1 MNELRNC
8 VGFKR
13 CIGFFSLCMWGILSA
28 VAGLQAQQWEYVYG
42 GASCVDGGEAVTTA
56 AASGNSCAP
65 LAGYIS
71 VGWTYSTT
79 TSSCNATKD
88 IFIVRANQNGALAW
102 EKSYDIGGNDHAYD
116 VKECANGDFIIVG
129 TTDNTPPP
137 DESNCFGS
145 TTSTYDI
152 FLMRIDPC
160 GTVLWLETYGTDTTT
175 EVGYEVIEAA
185 NGNGTTTNTGDFVV
199 AGYYQSSTT
208 LDALLFRTTANGVLI
223 WDQTY
228 GTLQY
233 GDEFHALT
241 ETSVQF
247 TPLNPSIGDIVA
259 VGRSAGQNGG
269 TWDIYVVRVNGNT
282 GAIGGAPQGA
292 IVYGGTR
299 PEVALSVAELVVA
312 PNAGQIA
319 LTGWTRSVPAGFA
332 WNGAEIIVMKTG
344 ANVCAGPLADMLYGD
359 QGTSFDLGTSIKE
372 IAAVGTAG
380 NLAVTGSVTLN
391 GGHGQLDAFLMEIVP
406 AAVVGPPAVAA
417 LGIDPLGM
425 GFLVYGGAA
434 NDYGRSVVEDAGA
447 TVGGYVV
454 AGSEQSNLAGSA
466 PADPE
471 QLYLLKTNGLGQTT
485 CENTP
490 TPLTVSPGFA
500 WACVGGTIASV
511 LDQCT
516 PDNTD
521 LDLTY
526 ATQVCTPP
534 PPPKMLPN
542 SEPEIDL
549 SSSAGHVVPNP
560 IVVGQN
566 FRLLYTSE
574 TTAPSMVSVSDVTGR
589 SIFKAEY
596 EGREGVREMEV
607 QTSDWR
613 PGVYIIQVVEHDL
626 VLNYR
631 VVLLDQ

>member
-1 MNELRNC
+1 MNDLRKCNLLQRCTGFLAIC
-8 VGFKR
+8 V
-13 CIGFFSLCMWGILSA
+13 CGILIS
-28 VAGLQAQQWEYVYG
+28 VTGLQAQPWEYVYG
-42 GASCVDGGEAVTTA
+42 GPSCVDGGEAVTNAGVVTTP
-56 AASGNSCAP
+56 CAYQ
-65 LAGYIS
+65 AGYMS
-71 VGWTYSTT
+71 VGWTYSTA
-79 TSSCNATKD
+79 TSSCNATED
-88 IFIVRANQNGALAW
+88 IFIVRTNQNGGVDW

-129 TTDNTPPP
+129 TTDNTPPAE
-137 DESNCFGS
+137 ESNCFGS
-145 TTSTYDI
+145 TASTYDI

-160 GTVLWLETYGTDTTT
+160 GTVLWLETYGTDSTT
-175 EVGYEVIEAA
+175 EVGYEVVEAA
-185 NGNGTTTNTGDFVV
+185 NGNGTTTNAGDFVV
-199 AGYYQSSTT
+199 AGYYQSTTT

-241 ETSVQF
+241 ETSVPF

-259 VGRSAGQNGG
+259 VGRSAGQNFGP
-269 TWDIYVVRVNGNT
+269 WDIYVVRVNGNT

-299 PEVALSVAELVVA
+299 PELALSVAELVVA
-312 PNAGQIA
+312 PNAGQIV

-359 QGTSFDLGTSIKE
+359 QGASFDVGTSIKE
-372 IAAVGTAG
+372 IAGVGTAG

-406 AAVVGPPAVAA
+406 AAVVGPPAVVP

-447 TVGGYVV
+447 AGYVV
-454 AGSEQSNLAGSA
+454 AGSEQSNLAGGA

-471 QLYLLKTNGLGQTT
+471 QLYMLKTNGIGQTT

-490 TPLTVSPGFA
+490 TPLTVSPGFG
-500 WACVGGTIASV
+500 WACVGGTIAPV
-511 LDQCT
+511 LGQCT

-521 LDLTY
+521 LTLTY

-542 SEPEIDL
+542 SEPAIDL
-549 SSSAGHVVPNP
+549 SSTTGHVVPNP
-560 IVVGQN
+560 IAIGQS
-566 FRLLYTSE
+566 FRLLYTSK
-574 TTAPSMVSVSDVTGR
+574 TTVPSMVSVNDVAGR

-596 EGREGVREMEV
+596 DGREGIREMEI
-607 QTSDWR
+607 QTADWK
-613 PGVYIIQVVEHDL
+613 PGVYIIQIVENDL
-626 VLNYR
+626 VMNYR